1 MMGPALESLFTQ
13 LPIELIHRVIDFIP
27 HNETR
32 LAPLAIVSRQ
42 WQSVVESI
50 LFRDIR
56 LCTNQTSTFLEMF
69 SGKSSYRRMYLR
81 TLRLIVE
88 VGGGNVITSL
98 NLNRQFR
105 DLGKQNNLDWFLS
118 KCGQQLSTVL
128 RAIWEGLRSW
138 GEELDI
144 SSLYLGFQ
152 SLPLPEVW
160 FGGAFTD
167 VPERIPSIELS
178 TYLPEGYVFP
188 RLSSV
193 RTLFAEVGGSMVSS
207 YSLFDIITAL
217 PRLEDLNLKLHD
229 NEKNSLESRMEIRR
243 GKCS

>member
-1 MMGPALESLFTQ
+1 
-13 LPIELIHRVIDFIP
+13 
-27 HNETR
+27 
-32 LAPLAIVSRQ
+32 
-42 WQSVVESI
+42 
-50 LFRDIR
+50 
-56 LCTNQTSTFLEMF
+56 
-69 SGKSSYRRMYLR
+69 MYLR